1 ITILIIVANHVFGF
15 LQNSLTNDLVVVGV
29 AIAIMTVLFEQAE
42 IRKILHIPT
51 AGVWE
56 KIRASFK
63 AIIMGIR
70 RAWRWVSLPLN
81 IFLIGVLIFV
91 YHAFDPQLPPTS
103 CDICIQTIGG
113 QDIGISDGR
122 YVFDMRQ
129 NISSGSDKIP
139 DGVQKSLEEKVE
151 GAKYMPGDPERAAKL
166 FAQAMKDDA
175 SDVETHIYY
184 QNALLLASNKPYAI
198 IVVPVILTVSPSPTT
213 GQADL
218 SSARTVLQ
226 GLAIEQE
233 KVNTGGRNCLIPQ
246 GTDCLKLY
254 LMIANIGKTSNNA
267 KNGTNTDVYAN
278 QVVQQIIN
286 LKQDKGYKNFLGV
299 VGWPISTDNTI
310 TGIRKLGDANILTVS
325 PTASTDAL

>member
-91 YHAFDPQLPPTS
+91 YHSFDPQLP
-103 CDICIQTIGG
+103 
-113 QDIGISDGR
+113 
-122 YVFDMRQ
+122 
-129 NISSGSDKIP
+129 
-139 DGVQKSLEEKVE
+139 
-151 GAKYMPGDPERAAKL
+151 
-166 FAQAMKDDA
+166 
-175 SDVETHIYY
+175 
-184 QNALLLASNKPYAI
+184 
-198 IVVPVILTVSPSPTT
+198 PTT

-286 LKQDKGYKNFLGV
+286 LKQDKGY
-299 VGWPISTDNTI
+299 
-310 TGIRKLGDANILTVS
+310 
-325 PTASTDAL
+325 